1 MCEAPNPEL
10 APWQERSGQ
19 MYLSDHEL
27 LTELRE
33 LTRGTPKDLA
43 ESRRRENVIRLQ
55 CRYLL
60 KGGFVQQVAHD
71 TFQLSGQGL
80 EYLDDSNPYPSADG
94 FLEID
99 SLLDLPE
106 WRFTDL
112 SAVDPTIM
120 KKLNDEDFF
129 QDPENDY
136 RWVNE
141 NPELTRRRIWNV
153 KGWQLNRLMR
163 EFPRIEPLPQQCAHW
178 MRAIVGL
185 HFFPDA
191 NHRTGMATLY
201 GLLNANGL
209 APPNEEWPGEEI
221 DRAVVQSKLIRGLHV
236 TPTFDTLWLRDELFV
251 HWHRY
256 FRGLLCGGKSP
267 TSNEPP
273 TDYLREVLEYARE
286 IRTGL

>member
-1 MCEAPNPEL
+1 MGEAPNPEL

-27 LTELRE
+27 LDELRR
-33 LTRGTPKDLA
+33 LTRATPKDLA

-55 CRYLL
+55 CWYLL
-60 KGGFVQQVAHD
+60 KGGFVQPVAHD
-71 TFQLSGQGL
+71 TFQLGEQGY
-80 EYLDDSNPYPSADG
+80 EYLNDSSSYPSVDG
-94 FLEID
+94 FLELD
-99 SLLDLPE
+99 TLLDLPD

-112 SAVDPTIM
+112 SAVDPTMM

-129 QDPENDY
+129 QDRENDY
-136 RWVNE
+136 GWVNE
-141 NPELTRRRIWNV
+141 DPELTQRRIWNV

-163 EFPRIEPLPQQCAHW
+163 EFPRTEPLPEQCAHW

-201 GLLNANGL
+201 GLLSANGL

-221 DRAVVQSKLIRGLHV
+221 DRAVVQSKLIRELHV
-236 TPTFDTLWLRDELFV
+236 TPTFDTLWLRDELYV

-256 FRGLLCGGKSP
+256 FRDLLCEGKNP

-273 TDYLREVLEYARE
+273 TDYLRQVLEYARE
-286 IRTGL
+286 MRTRR